1 MEKTTKLLPTASVCA
16 VVIAVIFRVFQLLV
30 TVDYNEMGF
39 YSADAGFLSTWGL
52 YVFLVIAAAV
62 FIAAAV
68 KDNKSMNTAFLCNK
82 DSLTPKQT
90 AVLGISFLVGACL
103 KFYVLVF
110 NFKGIG
116 LDFLGEGVI
125 FLVFAAI
132 GFVLLGSRKIKAGIG
147 YLMLIISIS
156 YTLKAAALFM
166 QDTIITRVSDELI
179 LLLSYV
185 SAVFFFLSLG
195 RFISTNEGKGTRH
208 KLLIFSAVSACLS
221 SCASLAGC
229 IAYLIDSEYMKD
241 HTDIHPVS
249 EIGVIIL
256 AFAVLFVLYGKKAE
270 TDTDNENDENKK
282 TDENA
287 ADEMPSV

>member
-1 MEKTTKLLPTASVCA
+1 MEKTTKLLPIATVCA

-39 YSADAGFLSTWGL
+39 YSADAGFLATWGL

-62 FIAAAV
+62 FIAAAM
-68 KDNKSMNTAFLCNK
+68 KDNKNMNTAFLCNK
-82 DSLTPKQT
+82 DSLTPMQT
-90 AVLGISFLVGACL
+90 SVLGVGFLVGACL

-132 GFVLLGSRKIKAGIG
+132 GFVLLGSRKVKAGIG

-166 QDTIITRVSDELI
+166 QDTIITRISDELI

-195 RFISTNEGKGTRH
+195 RFISSNEGKGTRH

-270 TDTDNENDENKK
+270 IDTDNENDENKR

>member
-1 MEKTTKLLPTASVCA
+1 MEKTTKYLPLVSVCA

-39 YSADAGFLSTWGL
+39 YSADAGFLATWGF
-52 YVFLVIAAAV
+52 YVFLVLAAAAFV
-62 FIAAAV
+62 AAAFM
-68 KDNKSMNTAFLCNK
+68 DNKNMNTAFICDKNA
-82 DSLTPKQT
+82 LTPKQT
-90 AVLGISFLVGACL
+90 ALLGIGFLIGACL

-116 LDFLGEGVI
+116 PDFLGEGAI

-132 GFVLLGSRKIKAGIG
+132 GFVLLGSRKIKSGIG
-147 YLMLIISIS
+147 YLMLIISVS

-166 QDTIITRVSDELI
+166 QDTIITRVSDELV

-195 RFISTNEGKGTRH
+195 RFISSNEGKGTRH

-229 IAYLIDSEYMKD
+229 IAYLIDSEYMKN

-270 TDTDNENDENKK
+270 IDTDNENDENKE
-282 TDENA
+282 T
-287 ADEMPSV
+287 DEMPSV

>member
-1 MEKTTKLLPTASVCA
+1 MEKTTKLLPIASVCA
-16 VVIAVIFRVFQLLV
+16 AVIAVIFRVFQILV
-30 TVDYNEMGF
+30 AVDYNEMGF
-39 YSADAGFLSTWGL
+39 FDPNAGFFATWGF
-52 YVFLVIAAAV
+52 YVFLIIAAAA
-62 FIAAAV
+62 FIFTAI
-68 KDNKSMNTAFLCNK
+68 KDNKNMNTAFLCDKNT
-82 DSLTPKQT
+82 LTPKQT
-90 AVLGISFLVGACL
+90 AILGISFLIGACL
-103 KFYVLVF
+103 KFYMLVF
-110 NFKGIG
+110 KFKGIG

-132 GFVLLGSRKIKAGIG
+132 GFVLLGSRKIKSGIG
-147 YLMLIISIS
+147 YLMLVISIS

-195 RFISTNEGKGTRH
+195 RFISSNEGKGTRH
-208 KLLIFSAVSACLS
+208 KLLIFAAVSACLS

-229 IAYLIDSEYMKD
+229 IAYLIDGDYMKE
-241 HTDIHPVS
+241 HMDIHPVS

-270 TDTDNENDENKK
+270 PETDKNEDENDS
-282 TDENA
+282 
-287 ADEMPSV
+287 DEMPSV